1 MRELSEKTPIALGL
15 VFSIAGGA
23 FWLSSLNSKVDM
35 MTDNISELRL
45 DVKTLVGGSAGMKTD
60 IEVIKT
66 KVEGIEKPV
75 FHTHEDVKH
84 IRNSFAKFEGPL
96 ELHRRDVC
104 ERYNP
109 GQFSMMEKGR

>member
-23 FWLSSLNSKVDM
+23 FWLSALHSDVQSLKGDVTEMRMDLKV
-35 MTDNISELRL
+35 L
-45 DVKTLVGGSAGMKTD
+45 AGMRTD

-96 ELHRRDVC
+96 ELRRRDVC

>member
-23 FWLSSLNSKVDM
+23 FWLSAVNSKVDM
-35 MTDNISELRL
+35 LTDSVSELRSDIKEL
-45 DVKTLVGGSAGMKTD
+45 AQQTAPMRTD
-60 IEVIKT
+60 IEVIRT
-66 KVEGIEKPV
+66 KVQLMEKPV